1 MSIYGP
7 PQDEGGLGKLGDIV
21 EDVDGDMLR
30 EALLRIFA
38 ICDDKGNGRIRKKK
52 ILNFLYTSDTCK
64 HLVLSSPSLRK
75 ILRRNG
81 LPRELQELRTKR
93 RGELTYSEF
102 EEFMRGDYRQRNR
115 EIRAE
120 KERRKAKKEEGAK
133 KTHLTHLFNLI

>member
-52 ILNFLYTSDTCK
+52 ILK
-64 HLVLSSPSLRK
+64 AWVVK
-75 ILRRNG
+75 IM
-81 LPRELQELRTKR
+81 K
-93 RGELTYSEF
+93 
-102 EEFMRGDYRQRNR
+102 
-115 EIRAE
+115 I
-120 KERRKAKKEEGAK
+120 
-133 KTHLTHLFNLI
+133 